1 MKEQI
6 QILTQAE
13 IQQLADDGISYPWTP
28 WQLLSLKR
36 ERDDALARAVNAED
50 EAQRM
55 HDDACELQQQI
66 DDLEAEVERLRHD
79 LAARVEAAE
88 ARVDNVKQHVDD
100 AIETLRWDRDR
111 LKAEVTRGAQR
122 KVSK

>member
-1 MKEQI
+1 MKT
-6 QILTQAE
+6 LTQAE

-66 DDLEAEVERLRHD
+66 DDLEAEVERWKEPVVAERTA
-79 LAARVEAAE
+79 LAERLELERNEAHVKVAE
-88 ARVDNVKQHVDD
+88 L
-100 AIETLRWDRDR
+100 E
-111 LKAEVTRGAQR
+111 AEVERLRAEKER
-122 KVSK
+122 L